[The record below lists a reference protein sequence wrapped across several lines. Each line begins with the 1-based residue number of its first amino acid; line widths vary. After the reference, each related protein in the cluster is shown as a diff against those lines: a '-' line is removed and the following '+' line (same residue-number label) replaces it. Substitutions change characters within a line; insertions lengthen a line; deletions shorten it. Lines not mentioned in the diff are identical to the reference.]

1 MTTPSRTLS
10 PRSVGHPIVIAGVVV
25 GIVDIAAA
33 FAVRYSFGGVSPVR
47 VLQGIASG
55 MMGPAA
61 FSGGPGTAA
70 LGMLLHFVI
79 AFAVAGAYY
88 AVSRKW
94 RFLLHHPAVAGALY
108 GIAVHAVMN
117 LIVLPLSRFPS
128 GPRTPPLS
136 FTLTMVLVHV
146 FCVGLPISFIVA
158 REERTQ
164 LAAVDRHQV

>member
-1 MTTPSRTLS
+1 MASRTLS
-10 PRSVGHPIVIAGVVV
+10 PRSVGNPIVIAGVVV
-25 GIVDIAAA
+25 GIVDIVAA
-33 FAVRYSFGGVSPVR
+33 FAVRYSFGAVSPVR

-55 MMGPAA
+55 VMGPAA
-61 FSGGPGTAA
+61 FRGGPATAA

-79 AFAVAGAYY
+79 AFAVAGVYY

-94 RFLLHHPAVAGALY
+94 RLLLHHPAVSGTLY

-117 LIVLPLSRFPS
+117 VIVLPLSHFPS

-158 REERTQ
+158 RDEPTRFT
-164 LAAVDRHQV
+164 AVERHQV